1 MSEEFSVDW
10 ILSIDQKSLV
20 EKLGFKG
27 NLAAKMMKEL
37 AQDLQIKQGG
47 NIPMDHDDLIKLQGI
62 DDRAAML
69 YLNYAAER
77 SVVRFLFVCLEIAS
91 GIEH

>member
-10 ILSIDQKSLV
+10 ILSIDQTSLV

-37 AQDLQIKQGG
+37 VQDLEHRLGG
-47 NIPMDHDDLIKLQGI
+47 NIPMDYDELIKLRSI
-62 DDRAAML
+62 DDRAATL
-69 YLNYAAER
+69 NLNYVAER
-77 SVVRFLFVCLEIAS
+77 SEVRFLFVCLKIAS